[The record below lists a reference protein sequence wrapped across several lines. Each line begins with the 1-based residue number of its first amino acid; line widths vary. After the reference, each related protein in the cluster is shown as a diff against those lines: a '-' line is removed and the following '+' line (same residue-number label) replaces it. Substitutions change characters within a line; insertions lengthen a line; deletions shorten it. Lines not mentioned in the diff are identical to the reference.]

1 VDPFHFAIALPPD
14 ADSLT
19 LLREL
24 SRNVAQLAG
33 LPGAAAQ
40 HAQDELEALVQE
52 RMRRAPAHTD
62 VEVSFTRGPGD
73 AAVRVEVAS
82 VSRAAGTRA
91 RGGDASADDGRQRLS
106 WAAGGGS

>member
-1 VDPFHFAIALPPD
+1 VDPFHFAIALPAD

-33 LPGAAAQ
+33 LPEAAAR
-40 HAQDELEALVQE
+40 HAQDELEALVRE
-52 RMRRAPAHTD
+52 RMRRGAAHTE
-62 VEVSFTRGPGD
+62 VEVSFTREPGD
-73 AAVRVEVAS
+73 AAVTVEVAS
-82 VSRAAGTRA
+82 VSRVADKAA

>member
-1 VDPFHFAIALPPD
+1 MDPFHFAIALPPD

-19 LLREL
+19 LLRAL

-33 LPGAAAQ
+33 LPDAAAQ

-52 RMRRAPAHTD
+52 RMHRAAAYTD
-62 VEVSFTRGPGD
+62 VEVSFTREPGE
-73 AAVRVEVAS
+73 ATVTVEVAS
-82 VSRAAGTRA
+82 VSRAAA
-91 RGGDASADDGRQRLS
+91 RTGDASDDDGRQRLS